1 MKILFI
7 GDIFAK
13 QGVLTVQKGL
23 SKLKNEIRWDY
34 CIANGENAA
43 AGKGINGRI
52 ASELYDMGVDGI
64 TLGNHVWARDEIL
77 YSIDSDPYMA
87 RPANYS
93 KQSPGR
99 GRFILDGKAGPLAV
113 INLSGRVYMQPCN
126 CPFETCEEEL
136 PKIKEITK
144 SVLVDF
150 HGEAT
155 SEKCA
160 FAWHFDGRVSAV
172 AGTHTHVQTA
182 DERILPFGTAF
193 ITDVGMTGPG
203 EGILGTDRDSSIS
216 RFVTGMPVKFSP
228 QKGEMIFNGAHIE
241 IDDKTGKA
249 LRINRLNFTLRLD
262 D

>member
-23 SKLKNEIRWDY
+23 SNLKNEIRWDY

-99 GRFILDGKAGPLAV
+99 GRFILDGKAAFSGYQSFRTRIYAALQ
-113 INLSGRVYMQPCN
+113 LSLRNMRRRAAEDQGNYKVGSCGFSRR
-126 CPFETCEEEL
+126 
-136 PKIKEITK
+136 
-144 SVLVDF
+144 S
-150 HGEAT
+150 
-155 SEKCA
+155 
-160 FAWHFDGRVSAV
+160 HFRKV
-172 AGTHTHVQTA
+172 HLH
-182 DERILPFGTAF
+182 
-193 ITDVGMTGPG
+193 
-203 EGILGTDRDSSIS
+203 GILTAESARWWEPTPMCKPPMREFFLS
-216 RFVTGMPVKFSP
+216 VPPLLPMWV
-228 QKGEMIFNGAHIE
+228 
-241 IDDKTGKA
+241 
-249 LRINRLNFTLRLD
+249 
-262 D
+262 